1 MPRSSFSSG
10 NRHFRLQISRKIPRS
25 RGNHGPGH
33 LVVSWTS
40 GELPTAFLQARSS
53 IYSRCGNGLLTHI
66 LVSEGYTG
74 LGIDLRARASWSQ
87 YPKPT
92 KASLKVHAFD
102 PTLNDDSYFK
112 TGAFIIG
119 NHGDELTPWVPV
131 LASLYTASGYLSIP
145 CCSWTFDSK
154 FERSST
160 PGFPIPDLGDEF
172 VNSLNLGGEGSNKS
186 SYSMYRIWLAELS
199 LYCGWEVECETLR
212 IPSTRN
218 WAIIGSFYSFYH
230 LLNFTDLIV
239 GRRRL
244 ERGEATENVET
255 IIEGVKNRGL
265 FKTRKPEGKAG
276 DH

>member
-1 MPRSSFSSG
+1 M
-10 NRHFRLQISRKIPRS
+10 
-25 RGNHGPGH
+25 
-33 LVVSWTS
+33 
-40 GELPTAFLQARSS
+40 
-53 IYSRCGNGLLTHI
+53 THI

-74 LGIDLRARASWSQ
+74 LGIDLRARASWAQ
-87 YPKPT
+87 YPELT

-102 PTLNDDSYFK
+102 PTLEDNSYFK

-119 NHGDELTPWVPV
+119 NHADELTPWVPV
-131 LASLYTASGYLSIP
+131 LASLYMASGYLSIP
-145 CCSWTFDSK
+145 CCSWTLDSR

-160 PGFPIPDLGDEF
+160 PGFPLPDLGDEF
-172 VNSLNLGGEGSNKS
+172 VNSLNLGGDGSNKS

-199 LYCGWEVECETLR
+199 LYCGWQVECETLR

-218 WAIIGSFYSFYH
+218 WAIIGSFYSFI
-230 LLNFTDLIV
+230 FRISSDLIL

-244 ERGEATENVET
+244 EGGNYAENVKT

-265 FKTRKPEGKAG
+265 FKTRKPEGKAR

>member
-1 MPRSSFSSG
+1 M
-10 NRHFRLQISRKIPRS
+10 
-25 RGNHGPGH
+25 
-33 LVVSWTS
+33 
-40 GELPTAFLQARSS
+40 
-53 IYSRCGNGLLTHI
+53 THI

-74 LGIDLRARASWSQ
+74 LGIDLRARTSWSQ
-87 YPKPT
+87 YPEPT

-102 PTLNDDSYFK
+102 PTSDDDSYFK
-112 TGAFIIG
+112 TGGFVIG
-119 NHGDELTPWVPV
+119 NHADELTPWVPV
-131 LASLYTASGYLSIP
+131 LASMHTASGYLSIP

-160 PGFPIPDLGDEF
+160 PGFPIPGLGDEF
-172 VNSLNLGGEGSNKS
+172 VDPLNLGREGSNKS

-218 WAIIGSFYSFYH
+218 WALIGSSIPRITF
-230 LLNFTDLIV
+230 LNFTDFIV

-244 ERGEATENVET
+244 EGGEASENVKT
-255 IIEGVKNRGL
+255 IIEGVKSRGL